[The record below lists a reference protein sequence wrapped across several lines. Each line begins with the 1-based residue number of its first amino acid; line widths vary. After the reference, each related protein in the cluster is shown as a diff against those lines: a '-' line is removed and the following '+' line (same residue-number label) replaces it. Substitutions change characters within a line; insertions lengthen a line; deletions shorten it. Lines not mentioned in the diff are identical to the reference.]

1 MFLELS
7 HTKLNVFSSTKEI
20 TLECYRITKAFPPDE
35 KYAMVQQI
43 RRAALSVHLNLAEG
57 SSRRSDTER
66 KRYYEIARGSII
78 EIDTAFG
85 VAVELGYCQKADLEL
100 LGSLIIRGFKQLSVL
115 ITNTSVR
122 PTDH

>member
-7 HTKLNVFSSTKEI
+7 HTKLNVYTSTKELTI
-20 TLECYRITKAFPPDE
+20 ECYRITKNFPIDE

-57 SSRRSDTER
+57 SSRRSVVER
-66 KRYYEIARGSII
+66 IRYYEIARGSVI

-85 VAVELGYCQKADLEL
+85 VAVELGYCQKADLEV
-100 LGSLIIRGFKQLSVL
+100 LGALILKGFKQLSAL
-115 ITNTSVR
+115 IIKTGVR
-122 PTDH
+122 P